1 MVFWNYRIIK
11 TTQEGKV
18 TYKIHEVYY
27 DDNGKI
33 KGWTTEP
40 VLPCGENV
48 DELREDIFYFLQAL
62 RQPIFELKEEDG
74 KGELIEI
81 KEEQPLN
88 RGHYFEFLDRTFVAM
103 EYIYQFLGCHP
114 VLRKEKKLRE
124 IYQKVEKLMAELYQ
138 EAGQLEFEIHNEKEW
153 KLG

>member
-1 MVFWNYRIIK
+1 M
-11 TTQEGKV
+11 
-18 TYKIHEVYY
+18 
-27 DDNGKI
+27 
-33 KGWTTEP
+33 
-40 VLPCGENV
+40 
-48 DELREDIFYFLQAL
+48 
-62 RQPIFELKEEDG
+62 ELKEEDG
-74 KGELIEI
+74 KEELIEI

-138 EAGQLEFEIHNEKEW
+138 EAGQLEFEIHNEKE
-153 KLG
+153 

>member
-18 TYKIHEVYY
+18 TYRIHEVYY

-40 VLPCGENV
+40 VLPCGENMN
-48 DELREDIFYFLQAL
+48 ELREDIFYFLQAF
-62 RQPIFELKEEDG
+62 RQPILELKEEDG
-74 KGELIEI
+74 KEELIEI

-88 RGHYFEFLDRTFVAM
+88 RGHYFEFLDRIFVAM

-138 EAGQLEFEIHNEKEW
+138 EAGQLEFEIHYEKE
-153 KLG
+153 